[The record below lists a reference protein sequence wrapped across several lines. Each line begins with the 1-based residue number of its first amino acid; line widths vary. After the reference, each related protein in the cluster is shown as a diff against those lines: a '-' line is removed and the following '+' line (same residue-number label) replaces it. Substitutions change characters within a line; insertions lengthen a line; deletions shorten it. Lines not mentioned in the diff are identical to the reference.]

1 MDMNQ
6 NLPVVQ
12 SAAAWTVEQVDLL
25 KRTVAKGATDDEF
38 KVFLHVCKRT
48 GLDPFMKQ
56 IYCIKRW
63 DADLGAYVMG
73 IQTGIDGFRLQASRT
88 KKYVP
93 GREATFVEGKE
104 GVPVSATGYVKI
116 LADDGSWHEVSATA
130 LYSEYVQKKKDGTP
144 TKSWRNM
151 PHIMLAKCAEA
162 LALRRAFPAELSGLH
177 TEEEM
182 GQADNDEE
190 RQPLRRPTEKPI
202 DAEARV
208 VEPPPAELPAPAP
221 EPAPEPEPPPPPAEA
236 PAPDHSRHSGRDEMG
251 EEEVRP
257 ALEGIIA
264 DLAKRDG
271 IAFEAM
277 LDKIASFNKPD
288 GSGRFTVKSLDT
300 VFKKG
305 TKWGRKIYSDARK
318 LWEAK

>member
-1 MDMNQ
+1 
-6 NLPVVQ
+6 
-12 SAAAWTVEQVDLL
+12 VEQVDLL

-93 GREATFVEGKE
+93 GKEATFVDGKE

-130 LYSEYVQKKKDGTP
+130 LYAEYVQKKKDGTP

-182 GQADNDEE
+182 GQADNEDE
-190 RQPLRRPTEKPI
+190 RQPLRRPAEKP
-202 DAEARV
+202 AEPVDVPARV
-208 VEPPPAELPAPAP
+208 VEPPAAELPAPAP
-221 EPAPEPEPPPPPAEA
+221 APAPEPVPPPAEPPKA
-236 PAPDHSRHSGRDEMG
+236 EPPAAAPDYSKHSGRDEMG

-257 ALEGIIA
+257 ALEGILA

-271 IAFEAM
+271 KTFEET
-277 LDKIASFNKPD
+277 LDRIASYTRKD
-288 GSGRFTVKSLDT
+288 GSRFTVLDLNV
-300 VFKKG
+300 VFKNG

-318 LWEAK
+318 EWEKK